1 MKGMFNMKKEKKIAL
16 NNNNEKE
23 NRLVEK
29 IIDLFSWYQI
39 EESNN
44 IIKMLGNEVKFYEEE
59 KKLILDNC
67 IFAFQRKK
75 AYKEIDEID
84 EKIFKLYEKIGE
96 EVTMIDKIKNS
107 MDGNVNF
114 DKVNVNNTDKFLSY
128 YDLLS
133 FLKRG
138 IIFKKVSLNE
148 FGKEVFYIYDY
159 EGNYIIEDK
168 TKVGDQFTTYLG
180 EFDSDNNKF
189 KSNIK
194 IIEK

>member
-1 MKGMFNMKKEKKIAL
+1 MKKEKKIAL

>member
-1 MKGMFNMKKEKKIAL
+1 MKKEKKIAL
-16 NNNNEKE
+16 NDNNEKE

-114 DKVNVNNTDKFLSY
+114 DKVNVNTTDKFLSY

-148 FGKEVFYIYDY
+148 FDKEVFYIYDY

-189 KSNIK
+189 KKNIK

>member
-16 NNNNEKE
+16 NDNNEKE

-114 DKVNVNNTDKFLSY
+114 DKVNVNTTDKFLSY

-148 FGKEVFYIYDY
+148 FDKEVFYIYDY

-189 KSNIK
+189 KKNIK

>member
-1 MKGMFNMKKEKKIAL
+1 
-16 NNNNEKE
+16 
-23 NRLVEK
+23 
-29 IIDLFSWYQI
+29 
-39 EESNN
+39 
-44 IIKMLGNEVKFYEEE
+44 
-59 KKLILDNC
+59 
-67 IFAFQRKK
+67 
-75 AYKEIDEID
+75 
-84 EKIFKLYEKIGE
+84 
-96 EVTMIDKIKNS
+96 MIDKIKNS

>member
-1 MKGMFNMKKEKKIAL
+1 MKKEKKIAL
-16 NNNNEKE
+16 NDNNEKE

-114 DKVNVNNTDKFLSY
+114 DKVNVNTTDKFLSY

-148 FGKEVFYIYDY
+148 FDKEVFYIYDY

-168 TKVGDQFTTYLG
+168 TKVGNQFTTYLG

-189 KSNIK
+189 KKNIK

>member
-1 MKGMFNMKKEKKIAL
+1 MKKEKKIAL

-75 AYKEIDEID
+75 HIRK
-84 EKIFKLYEKIGE
+84 
-96 EVTMIDKIKNS
+96 
-107 MDGNVNF
+107 
-114 DKVNVNNTDKFLSY
+114 
-128 YDLLS
+128 
-133 FLKRG
+133 
-138 IIFKKVSLNE
+138 
-148 FGKEVFYIYDY
+148 
-159 EGNYIIEDK
+159 
-168 TKVGDQFTTYLG
+168 
-180 EFDSDNNKF
+180 
-189 KSNIK
+189 
-194 IIEK
+194 

>member
-1 MKGMFNMKKEKKIAL
+1 MKKEKKIAL
-16 NNNNEKE
+16 NDNNEKE

-75 AYKEIDEID
+75 AYKEIDKID

-114 DKVNVNNTDKFLSY
+114 DKVNVNTTDKFLSY

-148 FGKEVFYIYDY
+148 FDKEVFYIYDY

-189 KSNIK
+189 KKNIK

>member
-1 MKGMFNMKKEKKIAL
+1 MKKEKKIAL
-16 NNNNEKE
+16 NDNNEKE

-75 AYKEIDEID
+75 TYKEIDEID

-114 DKVNVNNTDKFLSY
+114 DKVNVNTTDKFLSY

-148 FGKEVFYIYDY
+148 FDKEVFYIYDY

-189 KSNIK
+189 KKNIK